1 VYFLAKPK
9 RINMKILPIII
20 TIFPSLVFG
29 GWFGASNYDE
39 CILESMKG
47 IESDTAAREIRYSCQ
62 SKFSSNTK
70 KESYAKLTPDELSL
84 LTGRAGYSGNGSF
97 AGKLYNGNNEIT
109 VRNISF
115 RVQTTID
122 GKVIVRTYTDSFLHG
137 GLSPQSSS
145 SFSFDIVAGDEGAD
159 YSWDTVSAEGRISK

>member
-1 VYFLAKPK
+1 
-9 RINMKILPIII
+9 MKILPTIII

-47 IESDTAAREIRYSCQ
+47 VESDTAAREIRYSCK
-62 SKFSSNTK
+62 SKFPSNTEK
-70 KESYAKLTPDELSL
+70 KSYAKLTPDELSL
-84 LTGRAGYSGNGSF
+84 LTGRAGYSGNGRF

-109 VRNISF
+109 VSKISF
-115 RVQTTID
+115 RVQTKIN
-122 GKVIVRTYTDSFLHG
+122 GKVTTRIYKSSLYRRL
-137 GLSPQSSS
+137 LPQSTG

-159 YSWDTVSAEGRISK
+159 YTWDIVSAEGSISK